1 MSDVLEPLRHHAY
14 ALGDDDVLAREA
26 AQQLAKLPQLQLV
39 GELWWELRSYGFAW
53 WAPELLR
60 TWWPAAQRMKWLAQR
75 SDLRQRITS
84 QLTGLPPNAARK
96 RSPTF
101 QAELIDAVVD
111 EGDVSSSDFEGAF
124 DPFDMVVYGPV
135 GNVWRAFRSALPVE
149 SGGHELE
156 RLTAWL
162 LRALLSDR
170 SMMRE
175 QLKRRP
181 ILSPWDLRTAI
192 DGEVWHTR
200 MPLEIRVAIDEAR
213 FRQEK
218 LRPGRTFGARHD
230 LAIAAPEQIAAH
242 VPLID
247 LVGVLDCAEQ
257 AMGFEAAA
265 QQELLPIGHGSSVTT
280 RTSIPADSA
289 VRTAPRTRVDSG
301 VPGSGPAG
309 ATTPAGAVPRPPPAG
324 QRSESDTSALESWS
338 SDSDWDER
346 VA

>member
-26 AQQLAKLPQLQLV
+26 SQQLAKLPQLQLV
-39 GELWWELRSYGFAW
+39 GELWCELRSYGFAW

-75 SDLRQRITS
+75 SDVRQRITS

-111 EGDVSSSDFEGAF
+111 EGDVSARDLECAF
-124 DPFDMVVYGPV
+124 DPFDMVTYGPV
-135 GNVWRAFRSALPVE
+135 GDVWRAFRSALPVE
-149 SGGHELE
+149 TCSTDLE

-170 SMMRE
+170 SMKHE

-181 ILSPWDLRTAI
+181 ILTPWDLRTAI

-218 LRPGRTFGARHD
+218 LRPGRPFGARHD
-230 LAIAAPEQIAAH
+230 LSIAAPEQIAAH

-247 LVGVLDCAEQ
+247 LVGVLERAEQ
-257 AMGFEAAA
+257 AMGFEPMA
-265 QQELLPIGHGSSVTT
+265 QQELLPIGSMATPTT
-280 RTSIPADSA
+280 RTSMPADSS
-289 VRTAPRTRVDSG
+289 VRAREHG
-301 VPGSGPAG
+301 HAPGSAPAG
-309 ATTPAGAVPRPPPAG
+309 RTTPAGAAPSATPGRP
-324 QRSESDTSALESWS
+324 ESDTHELESWPAGS
-338 SDSDWDER
+338 AHWDEQ

>member
-14 ALGDDDVLAREA
+14 ALGDDDVLGREA
-26 AQQLAKLPQLQLV
+26 SQQLAKLPQLQLV
-39 GELWWELRSYGFAW
+39 GELWCELRTYGFAW

-75 SDLRQRITS
+75 SDIRQRITS

-111 EGDVSSSDFEGAF
+111 EGDVSAAGFEGAF

-135 GNVWRAFRSALPVE
+135 GDVWRAFRSALPVE
-149 SGGHELE
+149 QGGTDLE

-170 SMMRE
+170 AQKHE

-200 MPLEIRVAIDEAR
+200 MPLEIRVAIDDGR

-218 LRPGRTFGARHD
+218 LRPGRPFGARHD
-230 LAIAAPEQIAAH
+230 LAIAVPEQIAAH

-247 LVGVLDCAEQ
+247 LIGVLERAEQ
-257 AMGFEAAA
+257 AMGFEPVA
-265 QQELLPIGHGSSVTT
+265 QQELLPIGSLASPHTT
-280 RTSIPADSA
+280 R
-289 VRTAPRTRVDSG
+289 RTTVE
-301 VPGSGPAG
+301 PGSRPPGSAPA
-309 ATTPAGAVPRPPPAG
+309 ARTTPAAAPPSATPG
-324 QRSESDTSALESWS
+324 REQSDTRELESWPSGS
-338 SDSDWDER
+338 SHWDEQ